1 MTLRQSC
8 MNQLG
13 TEVGQLQ
20 QFSSDAELDVNRA
33 SYLGNSTTVI
43 RTVNCETWSMFVWL
57 SAGLW
62 AHSKAGRLLRV
73 MNLLGLLLN
82 SPVYPSRQC
91 CFQCSQGRVLAGV
104 GGQLLLWNAI
114 TSLSWSIKGFNIF
127 CTCYNG
133 NLFKFLLLW
142 LCSSVLPLWFLLTYL
157 LWPKKS
163 ASSSLGRRK
172 SPLTTGWEN
181 LSQLCILI
189 CLGLIQ
195 RPSALQVL
203 LFCVIS
209 ILSVFLW
216 EKQN

>member
-1 MTLRQSC
+1 MPSLMWTGLLI
-8 MNQLG
+8 LG
-13 TEVGQLQ
+13 TAPQWLGLLIVRLEVCLCGSL
-20 QFSSDAELDVNRA
+20 LD
-33 SYLGNSTTVI
+33 
-43 RTVNCETWSMFVWL
+43 CEPTARQADCWGW
-57 SAGLW
+57 W
-62 AHSKAGRLLRV
+62 TY
-73 MNLLGLLLN
+73 LGLLLN

-142 LCSSVLPLWFLLTYL
+142 LCSSVLPLWFLLPYL

-195 RPSALQVL
+195 RPSALQVS